1 MASQSEW
8 SYPVMPLVACIRREK
23 CETHPRTAHARGN
36 ACLKEQEFYDQNGGF
51 VQRILYRVI
60 SALS

>member
-1 MASQSEW
+1 
-8 SYPVMPLVACIRREK
+8 MPLVACIRREK
-23 CETHPRTAHARGN
+23 CETHPRTAHARRN

-51 VQRILYRVI
+51 VQRMLYRVI